1 MKAPKIVVIGSLNM
15 DIVIEADRYP
25 QQGETMLGH
34 GIRFL
39 PGGKGANQA
48 VAAARLGAA
57 VTMIG
62 AVGADGFGQELLQA
76 LQAENVGTDA
86 VRVAEQ
92 AATGVASI
100 YVCQGDNSIVVL
112 PGANHTLL
120 PAHIDA
126 CREVIAS
133 ADIVLLQMEI
143 PLDTVAHAARLAK
156 ACGRTVV
163 VLNPAPAQKLPE
175 ELLRNVDY
183 ITPNRTELA
192 LLTGRSAEGGA
203 LEAAMRELAG
213 MGARH
218 VITTLGAEGSAF
230 MAQEGAL
237 TRVPG
242 YVMEVVDT
250 TGAGDSFNAGLAY
263 SLALGQSLEEAVSF
277 AAKVSALAVT
287 KFGAQPGMPT
297 LQEVLD
303 FNG

>member
-62 AVGADGFGQELLQA
+62 AVGTDGFGQELVKA
-76 LQAENVGTDA
+76 LQAENVGTDT

-112 PGANHTLL
+112 PGANHMLL

-126 CREVIAS
+126 CREVIAA

-143 PLDTVAHAARLAK
+143 PVDTVAHAAQVAK
-156 ACGRTVV
+156 ACGCTV

-192 LLTGRSAEGGA
+192 LLIGRSAEGGE

-230 MAQEGAL
+230 MAQEGTL